1 MNNKIHPKQSN
12 AICWYCARAAGGFGC
27 PWADKLKPVKGWEAE
42 IIETPT
48 GQKLRVV
55 KCPIFVK
62 DKKIKSKDKPYRKEG
77 LNDLAEAVITA
88 ACNDYRDA
96 LALNNESEIAS
107 CERFFR
113 SNYFTALCSLDPEM
127 LIEKLRRT
135 QKPKHTYRGKSR
147 ND

>member
-1 MNNKIHPKQSN
+1 MNNKIHPKQSTTL
-12 AICWYCARAAGGFGC
+12 CWYCMRATGGFGC

-42 IIETPT
+42 KIETST

-55 KCPIFVK
+55 KCPIFAK

-77 LNDLAEAVITA
+77 INDLVEAVITA

-96 LALNNESEIAS
+96 VAVGLEKEIAS

-113 SNYFTALCSLDPEM
+113 SDYFAVLCSLDPEM
-127 LIEKLRRT
+127 LIQKLKRT